1 MAQLLQPL
9 QYGTLWTLGDGV
21 FYPPGNDQVQATRMA
36 RGPGDELDTIC
47 GRTLLPSPPGTG
59 HPVGK
64 EGMGLLGNDTPSSK
78 VYNGVSYSNSVH
90 CTVRLCHGTDGLR
103 QDMP

>member
-9 QYGTLWTLGDGV
+9 QYGTSLWTLGDGV

-47 GRTLLPSPPGTG
+47 GRTLNQVRQVLDIRSA
-59 HPVGK
+59 K
-64 EGMGLLGNDTPSSK
+64 KASSA
-78 VYNGVSYSNSVH
+78 
-90 CTVRLCHGTDGLR
+90 R
-103 QDMP
+103 

>member
-9 QYGTLWTLGDGV
+9 QYGTSLWTLGDGV

-59 HPVGK
+59 HPVGEK
-64 EGMGLLGNDTPSSK
+64 GKVCPVMIHRRPKFITAFHTPT
-78 VYNGVSYSNSVH
+78 V
-90 CTVRLCHGTDGLR
+90 CTVQYGCVTALMGYGR
-103 QDMP
+103 MP